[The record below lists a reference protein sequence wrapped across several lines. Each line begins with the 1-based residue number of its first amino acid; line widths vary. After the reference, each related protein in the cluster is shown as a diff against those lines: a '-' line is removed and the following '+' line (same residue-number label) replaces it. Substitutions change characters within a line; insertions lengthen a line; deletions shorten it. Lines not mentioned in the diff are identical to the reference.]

1 VSKASKSRIRVLWLE
16 KTPGEGRSL
25 ARRLRRRGIEL
36 LSLPSEGTSLAEI
49 QATLP
54 DVLLWDMGDSGSG
67 RRAMLSRL
75 QEWHPALPI
84 LILGPK
90 SVEAARDA
98 IRLGA
103 YQMVAQPVKA
113 RKLELAIHQALE
125 YSRSRGG
132 GRDLERIEQANR
144 QLAALNEASN
154 RFSRMREE
162 SELLE
167 AAPRLLTESLDF
179 DRGILLL
186 HDGRTLEVRSI
197 CFPKDPPEFAES
209 FLRRV
214 STGELP
220 LPPPVMESF
229 ENNET
234 LFVADPNAHPR
245 WPKAPGEVIRTRSI
259 VISPIRCQ
267 NQPIGVLVG
276 NMQHHQRSMDPQDV
290 ARFETF
296 TNMVGLT
303 LDNIRAYHGLEQ
315 TVAERT
321 ESLRAANEEL
331 QAILD
336 SSLAAIVVMDGEGK
350 ILSANRRLTEFFGL
364 RREDI
369 LGAPIERLHDAV
381 RNLAADHARFD
392 RVIETQ
398 RTASES
404 PEENALEHYEGAIR
418 ILGPTRRDLLIA
430 STPVKN
436 RIDRERGRLWIYA
449 DVTKMKQAEEQLHMI
464 IDAAPLPLL
473 VSRLSDGK
481 ILYANDRE
489 AAMFGLPRE
498 ELIGRHALEFY
509 ADPSDRPRLLER
521 LEAEGRIDDV
531 EVRARQANGEIIWS
545 VFSIVKTELHGE
557 TVIVSASYDVTRRK
571 MAEDALEKERN
582 FVSAVLETAGALVVV
597 LDTEGRVVRF
607 NRACERITGYSFEE
621 IRGKPFP
628 ETFLV
633 PEERADVE
641 RDFAE
646 LLAGQPRLERRNCW
660 LTRSGETRLIEW
672 SNTTLTAPDGRV
684 EYVVATGIDIT
695 ERHRAVQKLK
705 LYRQIYNSS
714 NDGIVVLDAD
724 GRFVERN
731 PIHRILSGFSDED
744 LIGRSVAEL
753 FGTDVAG
760 TILRAVRDTGSYR
773 GEILGPKA
781 DGSKTPIEVSV
792 FSILNDAGDI
802 LYYVGIGRDITERRK
817 AEEELRRA
825 HDELEER
832 VRARTEELARLNE
845 KLLSEVAER
854 KLAAEALRRS
864 HDLLSRQNA
873 VLAEFSKRLNPER
886 GNLPSLLGELN
897 RAASSTLDVSRV
909 GIWMYQEDDSSIEC
923 LDLYDAAS
931 DRHEQG
937 QRLRKVD
944 YPSYFLAL
952 GEHRAIAAHDAHQDA
967 RTREFSSSYLA
978 PLGIGAMLDAPIW
991 LEGKMVG
998 VVCHEH
1004 VGPPRTWTPE
1014 EERFAASVADFA
1026 SLTLEAHQRFRAE
1039 EALRNAH
1046 DELEDRVE
1054 QRTAQ
1059 LARMNVAYRDEI
1071 NERRQAQEAL
1081 AVRLRYE
1088 EGLAACSKTLLTE
1101 SDSGDTLPE
1110 GLRQLLIAS
1119 EASGVYLLENFE
1131 DPSEGLSAR
1140 PTCEISYEK
1149 VPPATSIPYRRLE
1162 RWRAQLSAGHPVGG
1176 VLASLPV
1183 PERELLS
1190 SLNISSILALP
1201 VFVDGT
1207 WYGFMGFLDLER
1219 ERKWNRDD
1227 IRSLETGAEMV
1238 GVYLG
1243 RRRAA
1248 EALRRSEERFRTL
1261 VENANDVIFSMK
1273 QDGTVTYISPK
1284 FAEATGY
1291 GAEEFL
1297 GKSLIP
1303 IMHPDEQPPARE
1315 WLERGIE
1322 SGERF
1327 SGYEHRLRNKDGQWR
1342 WWVAT
1347 ASVLRDDEGRARE
1360 IIGVSHDITEM
1371 KQVVEDLARANLEL
1385 REAQAQLVQSEKM
1398 ASLGMLVAGIAH
1410 EINTPVG
1417 AIRSMHDTLMRA
1429 LSKLESTLTQE
1440 YPEVVTE
1447 NPTLQTT
1454 LAVVRDANRVIENGA
1469 QRVTGIVR
1477 RLRSFARLDEAELK
1491 EVDVHEGL
1499 EDTLALIHHELKHGI
1514 VVRREYGDL
1523 PPIVCYPGRLN
1534 QVFLN
1539 LLNNARQAMEGKGE
1553 IVIRTFVR
1561 DDRVHIA
1568 LSDNGPGIPP
1578 EHLGK
1583 IFDPGFTTKG
1593 VGVGTGLGLA
1603 ICYQIVRDHHGEITV
1618 QSEPGEGATFT
1629 VVLPVRQDA
1638 SVPLTTTNVGSESL

>member
-1 VSKASKSRIRVLWLE
+1 MPQIDVLCLKE
-16 KTPGEGRSL
+16 RPGRGRSL
-25 ARRLRRRGIEL
+25 ARRLRSRGIDVRYL
-36 LSLPSEGTSLAEI
+36 LCSKTALEKILAAPPEVLIWNAETSPERLAI
-49 QATLP
+49 
-54 DVLLWDMGDSGSG
+54 
-67 RRAMLSRL
+67 LSRIH
-75 QEWHPALPI
+75 ESCPALPI
-84 LILGPK
+84 LVLAKKLNVAGAR
-90 SVEAARDA
+90 EAV
-98 IRLGA
+98 RLGA
-103 YQMVAQPVKA
+103 YHVLA
-113 RKLELAIHQALE
+113 RPAKTSELELAIHQALE
-125 YSRSRGG
+125 HSRSRG
-132 GRDLERIEQANR
+132 GRDLERVEQANR
-144 QLAALNEASN
+144 QLTALNQASN
-154 RFSRMREE
+154 RFSRMRDEE
-162 SELLE
+162 ELLE
-167 AAPRLLTESLDF
+167 AVPRLLTESLDF

-197 CFPKDPPEFAES
+197 CFPKDPPEFAVR
-209 FLRRV
+209 FLERV
-214 STGELP
+214 RSGELP
-220 LPPPVMESF
+220 LPPPMMESF
-229 ENNET
+229 EKDET

-259 VISPIRCQ
+259 VISPIRSQ

-276 NMQHHQRSMDPQDV
+276 NMQHHERSMDPQDV
-290 ARFETF
+290 SRFETF
-296 TNMVGLT
+296 TNMVGLA
-303 LDNIRAYHGLEQ
+303 LDNIRSYQGLER

-336 SSLAAIVVMDGEGK
+336 SSLAAIAMVGGDGR
-350 ILSANRRLTEFFGL
+350 ILAANRRVAEFFGL
-364 RREDI
+364 RSEDI
-369 LGAPIERLHDAV
+369 LETSIEQLHESV
-381 RNLAADHARFD
+381 RNLAADPARFD
-392 RVIETQ
+392 RVIEVQ
-398 RTASES
+398 RSASES
-404 PEENALEHYEGAIR
+404 PEEDALAHYEGAIR
-418 ILGPTRRDLLIA
+418 IVGPTPRDLLVA
-430 STPVKN
+430 STPV
-436 RIDRERGRLWIYA
+436 RSRDDREPGRLWVYA
-449 DVTKMKQAEEQLHMI
+449 DVTRLKQADEQLHLI
-464 IDAAPLPLL
+464 IDAAPIPLL

-509 ADPSDRPRLLER
+509 ADPNDRPRLLAR

-531 EVRARQANGEIIWS
+531 EVRARQANGNVIWS

-557 TVIVSASYDVTRRK
+557 PVIVSASYDVTRRK
-571 MAEDALEKERN
+571 MAEDALENERN

-633 PEERADVE
+633 PEERAEVE
-641 RDFAE
+641 RDFAR
-646 LLAGQPRLERRNCW
+646 LVAGQPRLERRNAW
-660 LTRSGETRLIEW
+660 VTQSGDIRLIEW
-672 SNTTLTAPDGRV
+672 SNTTLTGPDGRV
-684 EYVVATGIDIT
+684 EYVVATGIDVT

-705 LYRQIYNSS
+705 LYRQIYDRS
-714 NDGIVVLDAD
+714 NDGIVVLDAN

-731 PIHRILSGFSDED
+731 PIHRILSGYKDEE
-744 LIGRSVAEL
+744 LIGRSAAEL
-753 FGTDVAG
+753 FGAEVAG
-760 TILRAVRDTGSYR
+760 GVMKTVRETGSYR
-773 GEILGPKA
+773 GEILAPKA
-781 DGSKTPIEVSV
+781 DGTQTPIDVSV
-792 FSILNDAGDI
+792 FSILNDAGEI
-802 LYYVGIGRDITERRK
+802 LYYVGIGRDIAERRK

-825 HDELEER
+825 HDELEQR
-832 VRARTEELARLNE
+832 VRARTEELARLNQT
-845 KLLSEVAER
+845 LLSEVAER
-854 KLAAEALRRS
+854 KLAADALKRS

-873 VLAEFSKRLNPER
+873 VLAEFSKRLSPER
-886 GNLPSLLGELN
+886 GNLRSLIGELN
-897 RAASSTLDVSRV
+897 RAAASTLSVARV
-909 GIWMYQEDDSSIEC
+909 GVWMYQEDDSSIEC
-923 LDLYDAAS
+923 LDLYDGVS
-931 DRHEQG
+931 DRHEHG
-937 QRLRKVD
+937 QRLMRVD
-944 YPSYFLAL
+944 YPSYFFAL
-952 GEHRAIAAHDAHQDA
+952 GEHRAIAAHDAHHDP
-967 RTREFSSSYLA
+967 RTQEFSESYLA
-978 PLGIGAMLDAPIW
+978 PLGIGSMLDAPIW

-1039 EALRNAH
+1039 EALRAAH
-1046 DELEDRVE
+1046 SELEVRVD

-1071 NERRQAQEAL
+1071 NERRQTQEAL

-1101 SDSGDTLPE
+1101 SDSGDALPD
-1110 GLRQLLIAS
+1110 GLRHLLVAS

-1131 DPSEGLSAR
+1131 DPIEGLSAR
-1140 PTCEISYEK
+1140 PTCEICSEGL
-1149 VPPATSIPYRRLE
+1149 PPAAASIAYRRIE

-1176 VLASLPV
+1176 VVAGLPAA
-1183 PERELLS
+1183 EREFFS
-1190 SLNISSILALP
+1190 SLNVSSVLALP
-1201 VFVDGT
+1201 VFVDGS
-1207 WYGFMGFLDLER
+1207 WYGIMGFLDLER
-1219 ERKWNRDD
+1219 ERTWNKED

-1248 EALRRSEERFRTL
+1248 EALARSEERFRTL
-1261 VENANDVIFSMK
+1261 VENANDVIFSSK
-1273 QDGTVTYISPK
+1273 PDGTVTYISPK
-1284 FAEATGY
+1284 FTDATGY
-1291 GAEEFL
+1291 EVDEILGTTLVPFL
-1297 GKSLIP
+1297 
-1303 IMHPDEQPPARE
+1303 HPDEQPRARN
-1315 WLERGIE
+1315 WLERGLE

-1327 SGYEHRLRNKDGQWR
+1327 SQFEHRFRHKDGEWR

-1347 ASVLRDDEGRARE
+1347 ASVLRDEEGRARE
-1360 IIGVSHDITEM
+1360 VIGVSHDITEM
-1371 KQVVEDLARANLEL
+1371 KQVVEDLARANREL
-1385 REAQAQLVQSEKM
+1385 RDAQAQLVQSEKM

-1417 AIRSMHDTLMRA
+1417 AIRSMHDTLVRA
-1429 LSKLESTLTQE
+1429 LSKLESTLARE

-1469 QRVTGIVR
+1469 QRVTAIVR

-1514 VVRREYGDL
+1514 TVRREYGEL

-1539 LLNNARQAMEGKGE
+1539 LLNNARQAMNGKGE
-1553 IVIRTFVR
+1553 IVIRTFLR

-1568 LSDNGPGIPP
+1568 VSDNGSGIPP
-1578 EHLGK
+1578 EHLSR

-1603 ICYQIVRDHHGEITV
+1603 ICYQIVRDHQGEITV
-1618 QSEPGEGATFT
+1618 ESEPGRGATFT
-1629 VVLPVRQDA
+1629 VVLPLRQHEGIPQA
-1638 SVPLTTTNVGSESL
+1638 ARARSTAGGVL